1 MMARRVLLAGGMP
14 PERVGQVVAM
24 ADTMLEDTRNP
35 QSSRNRRIELLV
47 MTTQAE
53 TNLEQ
58 LFSSQAQA
66 ATTHAKE
73 MISHGRP

>member
-1 MMARRVLLAGGMP
+1 MARRVLLAGGMP
-14 PERVGQVVAM
+14 SDRVAQVVSM

-58 LFSSQAQA
+58 LFSSQTQA
-66 ATTHAKE
+66 AASHAKE
-73 MISHGRP
+73 MISHGQP